1 LELPRYIHLNPLMAA
16 LVKSME
22 ELDHYPWIGHMV
34 LVGKGKNDWQER
46 EYVLHQFH
54 EKEGRAVRAYRRL
67 MEEGKDQ
74 GGGGQS

>member
-1 LELPRYIHLNPLMAA
+1 MPKE
-16 LVKSME
+16 
-22 ELDHYPWIGHMV
+22 

-74 GGGGQS
+74 EAAARVSRKGIDTEFRGVVPGFALGGRSKNDRT